1 MNNNLNNLNNNPEN
15 ENEKNEKKTAEVE
28 KKSAWPILSVGI
40 TWLIF
45 AFIFHIDNPTK
56 IFCVAVLSFIAYQIV
71 KSKCPP
77 KKVEISLEAKA
88 PPKPQKPEVK
98 ENAKKEKE
106 NPVKLTPEE
115 RALKDLNERMDLYVI
130 EIKLLNDSI
139 GDEFISNEL
148 VEIEKNLKKIQTQLN
163 DEAKA
168 DARPKRVEQLSDF
181 FDYYMPTTIK
191 ILNSY
196 RRIEKQDLTGGNA
209 METKKRVEESLP
221 FIRKAFEKELDNLF
235 SDEMLDITTDI
246 DVIEAML
253 SKDGLMEKNS
263 INDYKDIKS
272 DMKNDFFN

>member
-1 MNNNLNNLNNNPEN
+1 MNNNLNNNFEN
-15 ENEKNEKKTAEVE
+15 ENEKKEKKTVQIE

-45 AFIFHIDNPTK
+45 AFIFSIDNPTK
-56 IFCVAVLSFIAYQIV
+56 IFCVAVLSFIVYQIV

-77 KKVEISLEAKA
+77 KKVQIVLEDKN
-88 PPKPQKPEVK
+88 PPKPPKPEAK
-98 ENAKKEKE
+98 ETAKKEKE

-148 VEIEKNLKKIQTQLN
+148 IGIEKNLKKIQEQLN
-163 DEAKA
+163 DEADVA
-168 DARPKRVEQLSDF
+168 ARPKRVEQLSDF

-196 RRIEKQDLTGGNA
+196 RRIEKQDLTGENA
-209 METKKRVEESLP
+209 TETKKRVEESLP

-235 SDEMLDITTDI
+235 SAEMLDITTDI
-246 DVIEAML
+246 DVLEALL

-272 DMKNDFFN
+272 DMKNDFFD